1 MKGYCEGIKGMDQP
15 SLFDSLGILAEQA
28 KADSD
33 AISAKFGLTPV
44 HFDGTTYDPA
54 LDKERLQTQLGK
66 VYRLM
71 QDGEWRTLAEI
82 AAVAGGSE
90 AGCSARLRDLRK
102 DRMGSYQVERRRRGE
117 GKRGLFEYRM
127 NREESYE
134 AHILHASR

>member
-1 MKGYCEGIKGMDQP
+1 MQQP
-15 SLFDSLGILAEQA
+15 FLFDIPI
-28 KADSD
+28 ADP
-33 AISAKFGLTPV
+33 PV
-44 HFDGTTYDPA
+44 HFDGATYDPA

-71 QDGEWRTLAEI
+71 CDGEWRTLAEI

-102 DRMGSYQVERRRRGE
+102 DRMGSYHVERRRRGE

-127 NREESYE
+127 NRG
-134 AHILHASR
+134 